1 MKEVIKAILLHPEA
15 RGDIKTDPIYGKL
28 REPVQLMTNLFRQIG
43 VTSANGSTQS
53 DGDINRFAANMAQS
67 LFFSPT
73 VFNYYPPNYIVPGT
87 ALLGPEFAIFNT
99 GTAISRANFGNSMVF
114 GQINVSLPNT
124 PNGTKLDFSELQA
137 LAAGDTTSNQL
148 MDVLNQRMMHSTMS
162 PQMRSTI
169 LTAVNAVLPTDPLTR
184 AKTAVYLIVTSSQY
198 QVQK

>member
-1 MKEVIKAILLHPEA
+1 
-15 RGDIKTDPIYGKL
+15 
-28 REPVQLMTNLFRQIG
+28 
-43 VTSANGSTQS
+43 
-53 DGDINRFAANMAQS
+53 
-67 LFFSPT
+67 
-73 VFNYYPPNYIVPGT
+73 
-87 ALLGPEFAIFNT
+87 
-99 GTAISRANFGNSMVF
+99 MVF

-124 PNGTKLDFSELQA
+124 PNGTKLNFAELQA

-169 LTAVNAVLPTDPLTR
+169 LTAVNTVASTDPLTR